1 MNEPTFIRSGE
12 SFLYII
18 LEDLAISLRLETV
31 SNTFRQRAWR
41 VTSTYCTRI
50 VTAIT
55 KVIKAAYYAYWKM

>member
-1 MNEPTFIRSGE
+1 MNERTFIRSGE

-41 VTSTYCTRI
+41 VTYCTRI
-50 VTAIT
+50 VTALT
-55 KVIKAAYYAYWKM
+55 KVIKAAY